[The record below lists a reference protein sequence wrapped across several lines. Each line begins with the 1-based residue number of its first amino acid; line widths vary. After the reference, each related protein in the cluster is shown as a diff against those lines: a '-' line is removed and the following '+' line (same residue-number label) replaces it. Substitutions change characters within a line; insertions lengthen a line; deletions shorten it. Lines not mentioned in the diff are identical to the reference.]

1 MQIFLNGFAFVT
13 EVSIDV
19 IGSGDE
25 SNVLVRKV
33 DKREIQ
39 TDEEAEVS
47 VEVDTGNQRT
57 TRSVS
62 LSYNQLFFS
71 QITSN

>member
-13 EVSIDV
+13 EVSIEV
-19 IGSGDE
+19 VGSGDE